1 MAAPL
6 RTAVIGLGLAGR
18 TFHVPHLAASS
29 DFEITVLCQRSSA
42 LGADFA
48 VLAPRARVV
57 HDALEA
63 ARAPD
68 VDLVVVATPD
78 RTHFEIAAAALRA
91 GKHVLVDK
99 PLTSTLQQAAELF
112 AIARECGGKLA
123 CMPYQNRRYCS
134 DFATVR
140 SLLEARRLGE
150 LVEFESHYDRFR
162 PEVRQ
167 LWKELDRGALD
178 NLGPHVIDQALLLFG
193 EPTRVCADER
203 ALPPRAVTD
212 DAFELQLF
220 YDGAAPGRIT
230 GTCAPPRWRC
240 VLKSTMLAPANEL
253 KFVLHGSEAS
263 FVKSGLDG
271 QEAALGAGGP
281 VLPADGENWAVEPA
295 TFAGVLTSG
304 RSGAA
309 ETVPSVYTSYVRF
322 YSAFAAALR
331 APEPLRAQE
340 VSPEM
345 ALLLLR
351 VIETARR
358 SSASGRVEPLVPV
371 PDI

>member
-193 EPTRVCADER
+193 EPTRGWADVR
-203 ALPPRAVTD
+203 ALRPGAVTD

>member
-1 MAAPL
+1 
-6 RTAVIGLGLAGR
+6 
-18 TFHVPHLAASS
+18 
-29 DFEITVLCQRSSA
+29 
-42 LGADFA
+42 
-48 VLAPRARVV
+48 
-57 HDALEA
+57 
-63 ARAPD
+63 
-68 VDLVVVATPD
+68 
-78 RTHFEIAAAALRA
+78 
-91 GKHVLVDK
+91 
-99 PLTSTLQQAAELF
+99 
-112 AIARECGGKLA
+112 
-123 CMPYQNRRYCS
+123 
-134 DFATVR
+134 
-140 SLLEARRLGE
+140 
-150 LVEFESHYDRFR
+150 
-162 PEVRQ
+162 
-167 LWKELDRGALD
+167 
-178 NLGPHVIDQALLLFG
+178 
-193 EPTRVCADER
+193 
-203 ALPPRAVTD
+203 
-212 DAFELQLF
+212 
-220 YDGAAPGRIT
+220 
-230 GTCAPPRWRC
+230 
-240 VLKSTMLAPANEL
+240 MLAPANEL

-331 APEPLRAQE
+331 APEPLRTQE
-340 VSPEM
+340 VLPEM